1 VPGFIETLSARRSLG
16 EDKYDETAAAL
27 KRAIP
32 LRRSGTPEDVAELVA
47 FLVSPAAAYI
57 TGQSITIDGGM
68 SIVGQASLTTTQL
81 LS

>member
-1 VPGFIETLSARRSLG
+1 MPLE
-16 EDKYDETAAAL
+16 
-27 KRAIP
+27 RAIP